1 MILYQPLSDSYNTS
15 VFTHSSY
22 VYSKKTARTLTP
34 TLCETAV
41 VRGSRD
47 PRAVLKFH
55 SSVCAPLR
63 LSAVLGCRNEN
74 FACETVVLFYVCV
87 VSVCPPRS
95 TRLTGEVV
103 ARVQTRG

>member
-41 VRGSRD
+41 VRGPRG

-55 SSVCAPLR
+55 LCVRRSG
-63 LSAVLGCRNEN
+63 VLGVEMKTLRKGQLNRQLCLPVKRR
-74 FACETVVLFYVCV
+74 CD
-87 VSVCPPRS
+87 
-95 TRLTGEVV
+95 
-103 ARVQTRG
+103 